1 MDDTENRTLSPEF
14 FATLVAHFLD
24 LARDRR
30 ARIAALRQG
39 LANGDLAKESVRELE
54 GICHALHGSAGMFG
68 FPEIGTVAEEAENL
82 CQAARDGGPNR
93 ARLAEALDK
102 LCALID
108 GLNAGPRAG
117 MPS

>member
-1 MDDTENRTLSPEF
+1 MADTENPTLSPEF
-14 FATLVAHFLD
+14 FAKLVVHFLD

-30 ARIAALRQG
+30 KRIAALRQG
-39 LANGDLAKESVRELE
+39 LAEGELAKGSVRELE

-68 FPEIGTVAEEAENL
+68 FPEIGAVAEEAENL
-82 CQAARDGGPNR
+82 CDPARDGGPDL
-93 ARLAEALDK
+93 ARLADALDR

-108 GLNAGPRAG
+108 GLDASARAA